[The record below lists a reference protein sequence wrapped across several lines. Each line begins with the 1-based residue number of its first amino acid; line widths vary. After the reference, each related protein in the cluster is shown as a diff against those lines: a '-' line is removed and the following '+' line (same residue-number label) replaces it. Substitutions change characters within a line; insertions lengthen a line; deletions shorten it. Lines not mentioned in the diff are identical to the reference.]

1 MLGSQVLVLN
11 CACGLPHSVLTLPG
25 PSCPHTPQEALD
37 RASLVPGALRALA
50 YAFTAVAAE
59 PSPGDPQ
66 LNWESIADTLLQ
78 HPRGPVLLEVVF
90 DAVRTLV
97 LAVRAALT
105 ASGTSSDDVYKL
117 AFHAG
122 MVRVCMLDC
131 V

>member
-1 MLGSQVLVLN
+1 MAVPLPLDALGTPPSL
-11 CACGLPHSVLTLPG
+11 CACAL
-25 PSCPHTPQEALD
+25 QEALD

-59 PSPGDPQ
+59 PAQGDPQ
-66 LNWESIADTLLQ
+66 LNWDSIADTLLQ

-105 ASGTSSDDVYKL
+105 ASEASSDDVYKL

-122 MVRVCMLDC
+122 VVAVPSAWACMCLIS
-131 V
+131 